1 MIHIPVFYI
10 ENRLEI
16 TEKLAPQNHGNFGK
30 ILSRGLDD
38 LTVVQSV
45 LVHHLVDLSTG
56 LLITICTFVPA
67 SQTAIISY
75 DGDC

>member
-45 LVHHLVDLSTG
+45 LVHHLVNWITHNDLHFCSSK
-56 LLITICTFVPA
+56 P
-67 SQTAIISY
+67 
-75 DGDC
+75 DGNHIL